1 MSFGFTHLII
11 AWLIGKAYEFFSRK
25 KISHYTW
32 FFLLIGGILPDADFL
47 IDWTLGTE
55 LHRTFTHSLFF
66 AIGMSL
72 LIYLIFSF
80 FKNEERKYC
89 AIAIG
94 AGILSHIIVD
104 MIPGGYGVPLLWPN
118 LTYFSSSYLG
128 PYNPANPSFL
138 HSSPEVLRHLLKLA
152 IIDMALGATWL
163 FYLWWRKKIE
173 F

>member
-1 MSFGFTHLII
+1 MSFGFTHLILT
-11 AWLIGKAYEFFSRK
+11 WLIGKSYELFSKK

-55 LHRTFTHSLFF
+55 LHRTFTHSLLF
-66 AIGMSL
+66 AIGMSVL
-72 LIYLIFSF
+72 SYVTFSIFKREERNYFALAIGVGIFSHL
-80 FKNEERKYC
+80 
-89 AIAIG
+89 
-94 AGILSHIIVD
+94 ILD
-104 MIPGGYGVPLLWPN
+104 MIPGGYGVPILWPN

-138 HSSPEVLRHLLKLA
+138 HSSPEILKHMLKLA
-152 IIDMALGATWL
+152 VVDMALGATWI
-163 FYLWWRKKIE
+163 FYLWWRKRVQ